1 MRNFVAKSL
10 TGFFKWTADTFFASR
25 YGHRAVVLET
35 VAGVPPMVAGT
46 MMHLKSLRRMDDRG
60 PYIAKMLA
68 EAENERMH
76 LMFFMEITKPKW
88 YERWLVVAAQF
99 IFWHFYL
106 LLYIV
111 SAKTAHRMVAYFEK
125 EAVNSYTE
133 YLRMVEA
140 GEVDNVDCPDI
151 AKRYYDLPEDAKLA
165 DLIRKVREDERKHS
179 KLNHLISL

>member
-1 MRNFVAKSL
+1 MKDFVARSL

-76 LMFFMEITKPKW
+76 LMFFMEIIKPKW
-88 YERWLVVAAQF
+88 Y
-99 IFWHFYL
+99 
-106 LLYIV
+106 
-111 SAKTAHRMVAYFEK
+111 
-125 EAVNSYTE
+125 
-133 YLRMVEA
+133 
-140 GEVDNVDCPDI
+140 
-151 AKRYYDLPEDAKLA
+151 
-165 DLIRKVREDERKHS
+165 
-179 KLNHLISL
+179 